1 MVKFPIAMLVYR
13 SVLYAFYSRP
23 RPRPGPATFPSSPSP
38 IGFRTSSAPSAAIA
52 SKLLRSGTKRFHPL
66 FFRHV
71 FFKKSKNCSSS
82 PKNSSNLGLDWWWLL
97 YFFFWRLF
105 WVQKIKSSLFFS
117 VKIWKTKK
125 KQVFSWDLEFET
137 NPQLLSF
144 LVGYLCWQ
152 KCIRS
157 QQTPL
162 RIYGEKISL
171 S

>member
-1 MVKFPIAMLVYR
+1 MPSIRGRGQGQDLPPFPAPPAP
-13 SVLYAFYSRP
+13 SDS
-23 RPRPGPATFPSSPSP
+23 GPPLLLQQLSLPSFLDLAPNASTPFFSDMFFSKNQKTAPPPPKIHQTLGWIDDDCCISSFGGCFEYKKSSP
-38 IGFRTSSAPSAAIA
+38 R
-52 SKLLRSGTKRFHPL
+52 
-66 FFRHV
+66 
-71 FFKKSKNCSSS
+71 
-82 PKNSSNLGLDWWWLL
+82 
-97 YFFFWRLF
+97 FFFCENLEN
-105 WVQKIKSSLFFS
+105 
-117 VKIWKTKK
+117 KK